1 MNTTGGEL
9 YGTLH
14 LTEEQRKAR
23 AESVAEKER
32 QHLKA
37 QAAARAQRSVE
48 LGSSARLPQQSHVDS
63 RSPYMARAPRERDA
77 PALMAGKHDRRGI
90 MAARGREAP
99 SNERKYTF
107 AEALSSRD
115 VAKLKGM
122 KSR

>member
-1 MNTTGGEL
+1 MDTNRGEV
-9 YGTLH
+9 YGVLH
-14 LTEEQRKAR
+14 LTEEQRQAR
-23 AESVAEKER
+23 AESAAEKQRER
-32 QHLKA
+32 VKA
-37 QAAARAQRSVE
+37 EAAKRAQPYAHAS
-48 LGSSARLPQQSHVDS
+48 LGNSQRQSHVDS